1 MKKKR
6 RTAVGTPTET
16 PVVTSSAWQ
25 GLTPEERQQRELGAT
40 RLKER
45 LSRLPFYAKASEL
58 HGDEY
63 WAQFYE
69 SRMNP

>member
-1 MKKKR
+1 MR
-6 RTAVGTPTET
+6 RQRATAIGTSGKA
-16 PVVTSSAWQ
+16 PVVTSTSWAI
-25 GLTPEERQQRELGAT
+25 LSPAERCQRELGAT

-45 LSRLPFYAKASEL
+45 LSPLPFYAKASEV

-69 SRMNP
+69 NRLNA